1 MRSAKQNI
9 IGRGT
14 QFNLARKTY
23 VVKADGSRAP
33 FDINKVKATCIRAGA
48 SNATATRI
56 ARSVLEQCY
65 DGIST
70 KEIYRQV
77 LAALAFETDQPG
89 LQHRYRLKES
99 LMLMGPAGFAFEA
112 YLGQVLERHDYAVE
126 AIGSK
131 VKGRCVEHEIDIV
144 AVNKSNEKYMVECK
158 YHNAPGIRTGLKESL
173 YTHARFLDL
182 NEASRTFDRE
192 MLVTNTNVTD
202 EVLQYSACVGQLTLS
217 WRHPQDRGL
226 EKMIEEKGLYPVTM
240 LRLTKSELAAFS
252 QASFMIAK
260 DLLDVQLDQ
269 FSIQT
274 GIPLARLTG
283 LQEQVRQILR

>member
-1 MRSAKQNI
+1 M
-9 IGRGT
+9 
-14 QFNLARKTY
+14 
-23 VVKADGSRAP
+23 VKADGSRAP

-48 SNATATRI
+48 SKVTAARI
-56 ARSVLEQCY
+56 ARSVLDQCY

-70 KEIYRQV
+70 KEIYRKV
-77 LAALAFETDQPG
+77 LAALAFETDEPG

-99 LMLMGPAGFAFEA
+99 LMLMGPAGFAFES
-112 YLGQVLERHDYAVE
+112 YVRQVLEHHDYAVE
-126 AIGSK
+126 AVGVK
-131 VKGRCVEHEIDIV
+131 VKGKCVEHEIDVV
-144 AVNKSNEKYMVECK
+144 AVNRESSEKYMVECK
-158 YHNAPGIRTGLKESL
+158 YHNTPGIRTGLKESL

-182 NEASRTFDRE
+182 NEASRSFDRE

-202 EVLQYSACVGQLTLS
+202 EVLQYSACVGQLILS
-217 WRHPQDRGL
+217 WRHPRDRGL

-240 LRLTKSELAAFS
+240 LRLTRSELAAFS
-252 QASFMIAK
+252 QAGFMIAK

-274 GIPLARLTG
+274 GIPLTRLSR

>member
-1 MRSAKQNI
+1 M
-9 IGRGT
+9 
-14 QFNLARKTY
+14 ARKIH

-48 SNATATRI
+48 SKVAATRI

-70 KEIYRQV
+70 KEIYGQV
-77 LAALAFETDQPG
+77 LAALAFETDEPG

-99 LMLMGPAGFAFEA
+99 LMLMGPAGFTFEG
-112 YLGQVLERHDYAVE
+112 YVRQVLEHHDYAVE
-126 AIGSK
+126 AMGVK
-131 VKGRCVEHEIDIV
+131 VKGKCVEHEIDIV
-144 AVNKSNEKYMVECK
+144 AINKESNEKFMVECK
-158 YHNAPGIRTGLKESL
+158 YHNTPGIRTGLKESL

-182 NEASRTFDRE
+182 NEAGRSFDQE

-202 EVLQYSACVGQLTLS
+202 EVLQYSACVGQLILS
-217 WRHPQDRGL
+217 WRHPRDRGL

-240 LRLTKSELAAFS
+240 LKLTRSELAAFS
-252 QASFMIAK
+252 QANFMIAK
-260 DLLDVQLDQ
+260 DLLDLHLDQ

-274 GIPLARLTG
+274 GIPLARLTR
-283 LQEQVRQILR
+283 LQEQVKQILR